1 MLHLK
6 KTQFLQYF
14 QPYSLQRSLLQK
26 AVKNAVNFSGSK
38 VDDLEFWEFYSEIFA
53 QETAMTHFRSN
64 FRAEKNAAIQIL
76 GLHTLND
83 VSSLDQL
90 VEFHNILIPRD
101 FLVLESIE
109 EPSFGSPISLVFIFD
124 AFQTQQKRKISF
136 VGVIT
141 VTVPI
146 LQTDIENLLNVVVLQ
161 NGEKFLRRFLG
172 VANGKQLHVYDPFFV
187 PGGTMPRVIE
197 DVEYP
202 VMEIREKSPFSRFPA
217 NTGKSDFPNAY
228 IVFPVTARNFDG
240 KGQITKRGIFPDRY
254 VPVCVNVTGC
264 RNGGG
269 KEDHQIAFTSKKA
282 RPGTSR
288 AEEHI

>member
-26 AVKNAVNFSGSK
+26 AVKNAVNFSISK
-38 VDDLEFWEFYSEIFA
+38 VDDLEFGEFFSEIFA

-90 VEFHNILIPRD
+90 VEFHNISIPRD

-109 EPSFGSPISLVFIFD
+109 EPSFGSPIFLVFIFD
-124 AFQTQQKRKISF
+124 ASQTQQKRKISF

-202 VMEIREKSPFSRFPA
+202 VMEIREKFPFFP
-217 NTGKSDFPNAY
+217 FP
-228 IVFPVTARNFDG
+228 G
-240 KGQITKRGIFPDRY
+240 
-254 VPVCVNVTGC
+254 
-264 RNGGG
+264 
-269 KEDHQIAFTSKKA
+269 
-282 RPGTSR
+282 
-288 AEEHI
+288 EHWEK